1 MNGGMSRMEDVFRIL
16 KWRTKVAAG
25 QVVGMK
31 AVKIGKIKGYSWRMY
46 ETGEA
51 VRQKK
56 EAYARFI

>member
-1 MNGGMSRMEDVFRIL
+1 MEDVFRIL

-25 QVVGMK
+25 QVAGMK
-31 AVKIGKIKGYSWRMY
+31 VVKIGKIKGYSWRMY